1 MLSPV
6 VAIPYDDAMLDLI
19 DQGCDAYIESIGNK
33 HSSISDLAYS
43 FLARQT
49 DDDLRQSIEK
59 VFADNKRDF
68 HLPEYIISILAGYTM
83 NSIIDGE
90 ENKERKAI
98 LSTIVMNEMLG
109 IRGRKD
115 IAYPEILESLF
126 EYHIYKYLCDSDKI
140 EMYEPTGII
149 QEAYDE
155 ELDYTNLSEEKKSD
169 VMMVFKEA
177 THLRCMN
184 RLQDLSIMNISNVYA
199 RIYNGLLKLIK
210 EIEVLSYNFSPT
222 DFIHKL
228 IFDGE
233 EKEKKSV
240 SSIVDAIK
248 SSGFTHYELSSNSSL
263 IMGLIESS
271 LDLDAYDSLLKVR
284 LSPIQFGIYVYYELY
299 IEEYIRRND
308 NGGEK

>member
-19 DQGCDAYIESIGNK
+19 DQGCDAYIKSIGNK
-33 HSSISDLAYS
+33 HSSISDLVYS
-43 FLARQT
+43 FLAQQT

-59 VFADNKRDF
+59 VFADNKRGF

-83 NSIIDGE
+83 NNIIDGE
-90 ENKERKAI
+90 ENNERKAI

-155 ELDYTNLSEEKKSD
+155 ELDYTNLSEEKKRD
-169 VMMVFKEA
+169 AMMVFKEA
-177 THLRCMN
+177 TLLRCMN
-184 RLQDLSIMNISNVYA
+184 RLQDSSIMNISNVYA

-210 EIEVLSYNFSPT
+210 EIEVLSYNFNPT

-308 NGGEK
+308 NGGEE